1 MKLTRGPLSWTPP
14 TMTERQGSKIVAR
27 STKLIV
33 RNVAFEA
40 TEKELKEL
48 FSAFGQIKTIRMPR
62 KKFASTHR
70 G

>member
-1 MKLTRGPLSWTPP
+1 MHRLILPSFRHPWLS
-14 TMTERQGSKIVAR
+14 ERQGTKIVAR

-40 TEKELKEL
+40 SEKELKEL
-48 FSAFGQIKTIRMPR
+48 FSAFGQIKSIRMPR

>member
-1 MKLTRGPLSWTPP
+1 
-14 TMTERQGSKIVAR
+14 MTERQGSKIVAR

>member
-1 MKLTRGPLSWTPP
+1 MKLTRVPP
-14 TMTERQGSKIVAR
+14 SYAHLTMTERQGSKIVAR